1 MKKLIACVL
10 AASML
15 LMLLAGC
22 GNQNQN
28 QNQNQ
33 NAPDGNTSNQQPA
46 EDDAQQ
52 PADETEVVQPGG
64 AFDEFARPQ
73 LVSADETFRLG
84 AIAKDI

>member
-33 NAPDGNTSNQQPA
+33 ISNYIF
-46 EDDAQQ
+46 EKYNWDRSIFLLKKIYNGLKSKR
-52 PADETEVVQPGG
+52 E
-64 AFDEFARPQ
+64 
-73 LVSADETFRLG
+73 
-84 AIAKDI
+84 K